1 MRKQLLLIESRKDV
15 RSLLRASLEGEDVDI
30 LECADAATGE
40 ILARSCRPDAVV
52 LDRFM
57 PGPIDGMELC
67 RRIKADP
74 SLWRTKV
81 LMLGGNQFEDIVI
94 DLADGADEYLPASC
108 SAEHVQQQLSAWL
121 EDVPETILDIS
132 L

>member
-1 MRKQLLLIESRKDV
+1 MRKQLLLIESRTDI
-15 RSLLRASLEGEDVDI
+15 RQQLRASLQTEDVDI
-30 LECADAATGE
+30 LECADAATAE

-57 PGPIDGMELC
+57 PGPVDGMELC

-74 SLWRTKV
+74 SLWRTKI
-81 LMLGGNQFEDIVI
+81 LMLGGNQFEDIII
-94 DLADGADEYLPASC
+94 DLADGADEYLPAAC
-108 SAEHVQQQLSAWL
+108 STDRVQEQLCAWL

>member
-1 MRKQLLLIESRKDV
+1 MRKQLLLIESRPDI
-15 RSLLRASLEGEDVDI
+15 RSLLRASLEDEDLDI
-30 LECADAATGE
+30 LECADAATAE
-40 ILARSCRPDAVV
+40 ILARACRPDAVV

-94 DLADGADEYLPASC
+94 DLAEGADDYLPAAC
-108 SAEHVQQQLSAWL
+108 APERVQQRLSAWL

>member
-1 MRKQLLLIESRKDV
+1 MRKQLLLIDSRTDI
-15 RSLLRASLEGEDVDI
+15 RQQLRASLETEDVDI
-30 LECADAATGE
+30 LECADAATAE

-52 LDRFM
+52 RDRCM
-57 PGPIDGMELC
+57 PGPGDGRELC

-74 SLWRTKV
+74 SLWRTKI

-94 DLADGADEYLPASC
+94 DLADGADEYLPAAC
-108 SAEHVQQQLSAWL
+108 SAQHVQQQLSAWL

>member
-1 MRKQLLLIESRKDV
+1 MRKQLLLIESRSDI
-15 RSLLRASLEGEDVDI
+15 RRQLRASLEAEDLDI
-30 LECADAATGE
+30 LECADAATAE
-40 ILARSCRPDAVV
+40 ILARACRPDAVV

-57 PGPIDGMELC
+57 PGPVDGMELC

-81 LMLGGNQFEDIVI
+81 LMLGGNQFEDIII
-94 DLADGADEYLPASC
+94 DLADGADQYLPDTC
-108 SAEHVQQQLSAWL
+108 GTHHVQEQLSAWF

>member
-1 MRKQLLLIESRKDV
+1 MRKQLLLIEPRTDL
-15 RSLLRASLEGEDVDI
+15 RGLLRASLEADDVDI

-40 ILARSCRPDAVV
+40 ILARCCRPDAVV

-74 SLWRTKV
+74 TLWRTKV
-81 LMLGGNQFEDIVI
+81 LMLGGDQFEDIVI

-108 SAEHVQQQLSAWL
+108 RPEQVQQQLSAWL
-121 EDVPETILDIS
+121 EDVPETVLDIS

>member
-1 MRKQLLLIESRKDV
+1 MRKQLLLIEPRTDI
-15 RSLLRASLEGEDVDI
+15 RSLLRASLGAEDVDI

-74 SLWRTKV
+74 SLWRTRV
-81 LMLGGNQFEDIVI
+81 LMLGGDQFEEIVI
-94 DLADGADEYLPASC
+94 DLAEGADEYLPESC
-108 SAEHVQQQLSAWL
+108 APEHVQQQLSAWL